1 MLQKIVHTVC
11 PLIQFL
17 CANDWSIH
25 VQCIHVLLANKE
37 IAQYSVHL
45 GKGIVGTLFVLCT
58 NNNIIHC
65 MPKILNH
72 GLSSSWDLYM

>member
-17 CANDWSIH
+17 CANDWSMH

-58 NNNIIHC
+58 NNYT
-65 MPKILNH
+65 
-72 GLSSSWDLYM
+72 LYV